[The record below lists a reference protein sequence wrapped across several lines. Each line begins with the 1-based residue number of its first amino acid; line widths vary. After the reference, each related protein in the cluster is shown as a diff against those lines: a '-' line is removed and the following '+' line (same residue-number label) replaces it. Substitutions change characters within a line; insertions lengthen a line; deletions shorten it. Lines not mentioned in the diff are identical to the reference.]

1 MPHTFP
7 EQKTKASGAASGQK
21 RTRKPSAKVAA
32 NLAPDAA
39 APAKTVKPLSMLQ
52 KMLQRPVEKKSGKG
66 KGRLMPAPK
75 PAQGSG
81 MQLCTNP
88 RCVEILSEQDRAKHR
103 RFNKSMGEPHLSSRL
118 CFLRLFFM
126 GCCNMCND
134 VAC

>member
-7 EQKTKASGAASGQK
+7 EQKTKTSGAASGEK

-103 RFNKSMGEPHLSSRL
+103 RFNKSIGEPP
-118 CFLRLFFM
+118 FVIEVVFFTVVFY
-126 GCCNMCND
+126 GLLQH
-134 VAC
+134 VQ